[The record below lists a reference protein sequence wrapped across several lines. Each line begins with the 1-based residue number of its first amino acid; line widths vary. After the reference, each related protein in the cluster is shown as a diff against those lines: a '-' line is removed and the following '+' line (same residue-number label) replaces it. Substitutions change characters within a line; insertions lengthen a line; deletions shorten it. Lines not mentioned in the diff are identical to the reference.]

1 MEAAVTD
8 TIEITRL
15 TAYVTLV
22 SDSTQ
27 LLTEHLE
34 SKSSWIDKLSAD
46 AFLPRAA
53 SLGVSKSL
61 VILAACVNG
70 GQPLPASFASD
81 KIDIPRKGA
90 AEIDKAMEDMP
101 SLDPGYTRLSY
112 DIPLVVLI

>member
-8 TIEITRL
+8 TTENTRL
-15 TAYVTLV
+15 TAYATLV

-34 SKSSWIDKLSAD
+34 SKPSWIGKLSPD
-46 AFLPRAA
+46 TFLTRAA
-53 SLGVSKSL
+53 SLGVAKSL

-90 AEIDKAMEDMP
+90 AEIDKAVEDMP
-101 SLDPGYTRLSY
+101 SLDPGYTWFSY
-112 DIPLVVLI
+112 NIPLVMLI